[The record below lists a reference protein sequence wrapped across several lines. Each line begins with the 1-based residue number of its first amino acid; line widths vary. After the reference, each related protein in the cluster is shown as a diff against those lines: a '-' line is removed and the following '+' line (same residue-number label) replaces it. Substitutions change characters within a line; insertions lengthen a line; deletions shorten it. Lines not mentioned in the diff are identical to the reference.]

1 MTILQY
7 GVLCNGVIFTA
18 NKFLQE
24 LAMTRIPKHEQDEI
38 KRKVSLLMLVQ
49 GLS

>member
-1 MTILQY
+1 
-7 GVLCNGVIFTA
+7 
-18 NKFLQE
+18 
-24 LAMTRIPKHEQDEI
+24 MTRIPKHEQDEI

>member
-1 MTILQY
+1 MKILQY
-7 GVLCNGVIFTA
+7 RVLRNGVVFYCEQV
-18 NKFLQE
+18 LQE
-24 LAMTRIPKHEQDEI
+24 LAMTRIPNHEQDEI